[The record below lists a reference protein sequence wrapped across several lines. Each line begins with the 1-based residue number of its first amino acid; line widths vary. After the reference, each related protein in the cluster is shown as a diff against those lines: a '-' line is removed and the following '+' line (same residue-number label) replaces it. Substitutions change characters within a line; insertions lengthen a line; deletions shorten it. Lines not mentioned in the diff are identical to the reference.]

1 MKKIAVVYIS
11 LTGNTEAMADIV
23 ISALKDRCSLDI
35 FDLAVEDFTSG
46 EGYDAIAFGCPA
58 MGQEVLEEDTFEPA
72 FSALESQLSGK
83 KIALFGSYGWGD
95 GEWMRSW
102 ADRCLADGACLVC
115 DPVIA
120 QEAPDDAAAAEL
132 KTLSE
137 ALLA

>member
-11 LTGNTEAMADIV
+11 LTGNTGAMADVV
-23 ISALKDRCSLDI
+23 IASLKGRCGLDVY
-35 FDLAVEDFTSG
+35 DLGCDTFASPD
-46 EGYDAIAFGCPA
+46 GYDAIAFGCPA

-72 FSALESQLSGK
+72 FSAIEAGLKGK
-83 KIALFGSYGWGD
+83 PVALFGSYGWGD

-132 KTLSE
+132 KALSE